1 MTFLDFILLA
11 VIIGFLAQGLNGGF
25 SRVGVGFI
33 ASIAG
38 IFCAFW
44 FYGITSAWIM
54 PYVNSRPVANLLGF
68 LIILVGFGI
77 AGSLIGRVMAKIF
90 RWVGLS
96 WLDRLGGAAFG
107 LLQGLVVAVALV
119 TVIVACSPTPPPDM
133 LARSRVVPYLLG
145 PSNAMAAMIPR
156 ELRDSFH
163 DTTDKVRKMW
173 PQHPDR
179 QDGKNK

>member
-1 MTFLDFILLA
+1 VTFLDFILLA
-11 VIIGFLAQGLNGGF
+11 PLIGFAGKGLGGGF

-33 ASIAG
+33 ASIVG

-44 FYGITSAWIM
+44 SYGITAAWIM
-54 PYVNSRPVANLLGF
+54 PYVNSRPLANLLGF
-68 LIILVGFGI
+68 LVILIGFGI
-77 AGSLIGRVMAKIF
+77 AGSLIGQILAKIF

-119 TVIVACSPTPPPDM
+119 TVIIACSPTPPPDM

-145 PSNAMAAMIPR
+145 PSDAMAAMIPR

-163 DTTDKVRKMW
+163 DTTDKVRRMW
-173 PQHPDR
+173 PKHPDS

>member
-1 MTFLDFILLA
+1 VTFLDFILLA
-11 VIIGFLAQGLNGGF
+11 VVIGFLAKGLSGGF
-25 SRVGVGFI
+25 ARVGVGFI
-33 ASIAG
+33 ASIVG

-54 PYVNSRPVANLLGF
+54 PYVNSRTVANLLGF
-68 LIILVGFGI
+68 LVILMGFGI
-77 AGSLIGRVMAKIF
+77 AGTLIGNLLGRIF
-90 RWVGLS
+90 LWVGLS

-107 LLQGLVVAVALV
+107 LAQGVVISVALV

-133 LARSRVVPYLLG
+133 LERSRVVPYLLG
-145 PSNAMAAMIPR
+145 PSDAMAAMIPR

-173 PQHPDR
+173 PQHAD
-179 QDGKNK
+179 DKKK

>member
-1 MTFLDFILLA
+1 VTFLDFILL
-11 VIIGFLAQGLNGGF
+11 VPVIGFTAKGLHGGF
-25 SRVGVGFI
+25 ARVGVGFI
-33 ASIAG
+33 ASIVG

-44 FYGITSAWIM
+44 SYGITSAWIM

-68 LIILVGFGI
+68 LVILSGFGI
-77 AGSLIGRVMAKIF
+77 AGSLLGHVLAKIF

-107 LLQGLVVAVALV
+107 LLQGVVIAVALV
-119 TVIVACSPTPPPDM
+119 TVIIACSPVPPPDA

-145 PSNAMAAMIPR
+145 PSDAMAAMIPR

-173 PQHPDR
+173 PQHHD
-179 QDGKNK
+179 QSDNKK

>member
-1 MTFLDFILLA
+1 MTFLDFILAA
-11 VIIGFLAQGLNGGF
+11 VMIGFAAKGLTGGF
-25 SRVGVGFI
+25 ARVGVGFI
-33 ASIAG
+33 ATILG

-44 FYGITSAWIM
+44 SYGIPSAWIM

-68 LIILVGFGI
+68 LVILMVFGIVGSLVGNI
-77 AGSLIGRVMAKIF
+77 LAKIF

-107 LLQGLVVAVALV
+107 LVQGVVIAVALV

-133 LARSRVVPYLLG
+133 MARSTVMPYLLG

-156 ELRDSFH
+156 ELRDSFY

-173 PQHPDR
+173 PRRPGS
-179 QDGKNK
+179 QDGRNK

>member
-11 VIIGFLAQGLNGGF
+11 VIIGFTAKGLSGGF
-25 SRVGVGFI
+25 ARVGVGFI

-44 FYGITSAWIM
+44 SYGITAAWIM
-54 PYVNSRPVANLLGF
+54 PYVNSRPLANLLGF
-68 LIILVGFGI
+68 LIILIGFGI
-77 AGSLIGRVMAKIF
+77 AGSLIGHVLARIF
-90 RWVGLS
+90 RWAGLS
-96 WLDRLGGAAFG
+96 WFDHLGGAAFG

-119 TVIVACSPTPPPDM
+119 TVILACAPTPTPDM

-156 ELRDSFH
+156 ELRESFE
-163 DTTDKVRKMW
+163 DTTGKVRRMW
-173 PQHPDR
+173 PQHPDH

>member
-11 VIIGFLAQGLNGGF
+11 VMIGFLGKGLSGGF
-25 SRVGVGFI
+25 ARVGVGFI
-33 ASIAG
+33 ATIAG

-44 FYGITSAWIM
+44 SYGITSAWIM

-68 LIILVGFGI
+68 LVILIAFGI
-77 AGSLIGRVMAKIF
+77 AGTLIGSVLARIF

-107 LLQGLVVAVALV
+107 LVQGVIIAVALV

-133 LARSRVVPYLLG
+133 LDRSRVVPYLLG
-145 PSNAMAAMIPR
+145 PSNAMAALIPR

-163 DTTDKVRKMW
+163 DTTDQVRKMW
-173 PQHPDR
+173 PQHANHAD
-179 QDGKNK
+179 DKKK